1 MARRP
6 VLASALVL
14 VFAAGALSAC
24 AKRAADSGAAPA
36 AKEAA
41 KPAIPIPKGHAF
53 GKVTDGMTE
62 TDVRKILGEPTTTK
76 DYMTG
81 KAWIPWYYGSD
92 TSRQEWTYKGKGLIT
107 FSRNRYS
114 GGLKVIKVTYDP
126 SA

>member
-14 VFAAGALSAC
+14 VLAAGALSAC
-24 AKRAADSGAAPA
+24 ANKGGDSAAPA

-41 KPAIPIPKGHAF
+41 KPAIPIPAGHPF
-53 GKVTDGMTE
+53 GKVTSGMTE
-62 TDVRKILGEPTTTK
+62 TDVRKILGEPTSSK

-92 TSRQEWTYKGKGLIT
+92 TSRQEWVYKGKGLIT

-126 SA
+126 SV

>member
-1 MARRP
+1 MTRGP

-14 VFAAGALSAC
+14 VLAAGSLSAC
-24 AKRAADSGAAPA
+24 ANKGGDSAPA

-41 KPAIPIPKGHAF
+41 KPAVPIPAGHPF
-53 GKVTDGMTE
+53 GKITDGMNE
-62 TDVRKILGEPTTTK
+62 SDVRKILGEPTSSK

-92 TSRQEWTYKGKGLIT
+92 TSRQEWVYKGKGLIT

-126 SA
+126 SV